1 MNNELRN
8 LQSDWPVNFK
18 CQCKKKKNQR
28 KTEELFQIQGDKRD
42 VRDSQSFHY
51 KNIFGIIDK
60 TQIGLKFRL

>member
-8 LQSDWPVNFK
+8 LQNDWPVNFK
-18 CQCKKKKNQR
+18 CQYKKKNQR

-42 VRDSQSFHY
+42 VCDSQSFHC
-51 KNIFGIIDK
+51 KNVFGIIGK